1 MRWDEYFR
9 KRSNDDRLIA
19 RILVFWQGKAFA
31 TDEGVLGFTDG
42 AADITFRKAVDSG
55 QFELGMVMAQIT

>member
-1 MRWDEYFR
+1 MV
-9 KRSNDDRLIA
+9 A
-19 RILVFWQGKAFA
+19 RILVLWQGEAFA

-42 AADITFRKAVDSG
+42 AADITFRKTVDSG